1 MKYLYTI
8 IFYLIL
14 PIILLRLWLKNRKN
28 PAARAYWYERLARK
42 LRPAPRYGIWIHA
55 VSVGESIAAI
65 PLIKALQQRYPQL
78 PVIVTNET
86 IGGADRIRVSL
97 GNRVTQLYSPYDL
110 PLVLK
115 KYFNILKPRLLI
127 LMETELWPNLLAVC
141 RKNKVPV
148 IVANARL
155 SERSAKGYRRILSVT
170 QSMLSGIDLVIAQ
183 SQADANRFI
192 ALGLAPDRI
201 HVTGSIKFDL
211 ELSPQLP
218 ERARQLRETWGQER
232 LIWIAASTHEGE
244 EEQILEAFAQ
254 VRKRLANVLLV
265 SVPRHVDRVFRLQ
278 NLYQS
283 HGYQVVRRSQ
293 NKTCNK
299 DTDIFIGDTMGE
311 LLSFYAA
318 SDLAFVGGSLVARGG
333 QNPLEPAAVGLPL
346 LTGPYTFNFEL
357 ITEQLKQR
365 GVEIQVNN
373 AKELAEQVIAL
384 LSDPQRRRE
393 IGEDAKKF
401 VEENKGSLVKHLA
414 LIEMVMDKTESSFI
428 FQEGA
433 AQQQSL

>member
-1 MKYLYTI
+1 MQYLYTI
-8 IFYLIL
+8 IFYLLL

-28 PAARAYWYERLARK
+28 PAARAYWHERLAKK
-42 LRPAPRYGIWIHA
+42 LRPAPQHGIWIHA

-78 PVIVTNET
+78 PIIVTNET
-86 IGGADRIRVSL
+86 IGGADRIRISL

-115 KYFNILKPRLLI
+115 KYFDILKPRLLI
-127 LMETELWPNLLAVC
+127 LMETELWPNLLAGC
-141 RKNKVPV
+141 RKTKVPV

-155 SERSAKGYRRILSVT
+155 SERSAKGYHRILSVT
-170 QSMLSGIDLVIAQ
+170 QRMLSGIDLVIAQ

-192 ALGLAPDRI
+192 ALGLAPERI

-218 ERARQLRETWGQER
+218 ERARQLREAWGQER

-254 VRKRLANVLLV
+254 VRKRIANVLLV

-318 SDLAFVGGSLVARGG
+318 SDLAFVGGSLVERGG

-384 LSDPQRRRE
+384 LSDPQRRKE
-393 IGEDAKKF
+393 IGEDAKRF

-414 LIEMVMDKTESSFI
+414 LIEMVMDKTESSFS
-428 FQEGA
+428 FQKREA
-433 AQQQSL
+433 KQQ